1 MITEHT
7 QNNTDDLTL
16 KDTYRLVYIDNNV
29 EKYIDI
35 KIAIPTM
42 ELQVKWQKVISEN
55 QKLMKDL
62 IKNTSKI
69 SKEITER
76 QLKIKENLTNVNA
89 DDLTIELALSND
101 NLLHLTKLTVN
112 EINDLYNDRVKEREY
127 FFRTQIEFLKLII
140 KDYELTSEQKKLI
153 DSDYNSDFWRNVN
166 MKQIENIIN
175 SFRTSYNFG

>member
-16 KDTYRLVYIDNNV
+16 KETYRLIYIDNNV

-62 IKNTSKI
+62 IKNTSKV
-69 SKEITER
+69 SKEIAER
-76 QLKIKENLTNVNA
+76 QSKIKENLSNVNA

-127 FFRTQIEFLKLII
+127 FFRTHIEFLKLII
-140 KDYELTSEQKKLI
+140 KEYELTSEQKKLI
-153 DSDYNSDFWRNVN
+153 DSDYNSVFWRNVN
-166 MKQIENIIN
+166 MKQVENIIN